1 MNKRKITDEK
11 LRKMYSTKGNNK
23 LKENYNEIKYNAQI
37 YCNELENQIKE
48 NKIEMEKDFIIKNE
62 QLKKQHIENMEKLKV
77 ENKKNDLDYIK
88 EINQINL
95 QQNANNMEFERKQL
109 NMKIKNEEEMEKKK
123 HGTSK
128 KYE

>member
-88 EINQINL
+88 EINK
-95 QQNANNMEFERKQL
+95 E
-109 NMKIKNEEEMEKKK
+109 KN
-123 HGTSK
+123 
-128 KYE
+128 